1 MLRVDNCQKSS
12 EIGLFYSLIRRNP
25 ERLSPKTSSNQVGQ
39 PLQKSLDNLSEL
51 ALKDF
56 DLDNL

>member
-1 MLRVDNCQKSS
+1 M
-12 EIGLFYSLIRRNP
+12 FYSLTRRDP
-25 ERLSPKTSSNQVGQ
+25 ERLSLESRSNQIGQ
-39 PLQKSLDNLSEL
+39 PLQKSLDNLSGL

>member
-1 MLRVDNCQKSS
+1 MLLVDECDKSS
-12 EIGLFYSLIRRNP
+12 EIGLSYALTRRNP
-25 ERLSPKTSSNQVGQ
+25 ERLSSETRSNQVGQ
-39 PLQKSLDNLSEL
+39 PLQESLDNLSGL